1 LAARARQAKQGAD
14 ARGGARQ
21 TMATAPF
28 SWSSDTLDDRI
39 VNPEVYTNPAVLL
52 ADYATLR
59 RDDPVHWTE
68 PKGYRPFWAITRHAD
83 IVAVSKAND
92 RFINRERTYLSPIEG
107 EQWILNMTGDTHLF
121 RTLVD
126 LDDPEHRKLRQV
138 THAWFQPGAV
148 KANLEG
154 KVRAIA
160 REHVALM
167 QDKGESLDFVNEV
180 ALFYPL
186 RVIMEI
192 LGVPREDE
200 ALMLKLTQET
210 FGALDPDVIARSA
223 ILTRESNL
231 WGRST
236 GDAQVDLIQLAQIFF
251 QYFGKVI
258 ADRRANPRE
267 DVATVIANGMIDGAP
282 IPERE
287 ALSYYVITA
296 TAGHDTTSSSAAGGF
311 CELARNPAELA
322 KLKADPS
329 LIPLFVEE
337 AIRWT
342 TPVKHFMRTATADT
356 EVGGRTIRKGDG
368 LALFYLSGNRDEAV
382 FAEPERFLADRNPNP
397 HVSFGH
403 GVHLCLGMHLARLEL
418 RILFEELLPRIAA
431 VEIAGEPKLSY
442 ANFVNG
448 LKTLPVK
455 VTWA

>member
-1 LAARARQAKQGAD
+1 MNAEVFPG
-14 ARGGARQ
+14 
-21 TMATAPF
+21 
-28 SWSSDTLDDRI
+28 WSTDTLDDRI
-39 VNPEVYTNPAVLL
+39 VNPQVYTEPGTLL

-59 RDDPVHWTE
+59 ATDPVHWTE

-83 IVAVSKAND
+83 ITAVSKSNQL
-92 RFINRERTYLSPIEG
+92 FINRERTYLSPIEG
-107 EQWILNMTGDTHLF
+107 ENWIRSMTGDSHLF

-138 THAWFQPGAV
+138 THSWFQPGTV
-148 KANLEG
+148 KANLEP
-154 KVRAIA
+154 KIRAIA
-160 REHVALM
+160 REHVELM
-167 QDKGESLDFVNEV
+167 RQKGETLDFVNEV

-200 ALMLKLTQET
+200 PLMLKLTQET
-210 FGALDPDVIARSA
+210 FGALDPDVIARSQR
-223 ILTRESNL
+223 ITEGSNL
-231 WGRST
+231 WGGSGNR
-236 GDAQVDLIQLAQIFF
+236 QVDLLALAQTFF

-258 ADRRANPRE
+258 ADRRANPRD
-267 DVATVIANGMIDGAP
+267 DVATVIANGMIDGQP

-311 CELARNPAELA
+311 RELARDPEQLA

-337 AIRWT
+337 SIRWT
-342 TPVKHFMRTATADT
+342 TPVKHFMRTAAEDT
-356 EVGGRTIRKGDG
+356 ELGGKTIRKGDG
-368 LALFYLSGNRDEAV
+368 LCLFYLSGNRDELV
-382 FAEPERFLADRNPNP
+382 FDEPEKFKADRNPNP

-418 RILFEELLPRIAA
+418 KILFEELLPALA
-431 VEIAGEPKLSY
+431 SVEPAGEPKLSVG
-442 ANFVNG
+442 NFVNG
-448 LKTLPVK
+448 LKTLPLK
-455 VTWA
+455 VRWA

>member
-1 LAARARQAKQGAD
+1 
-14 ARGGARQ
+14 
-21 TMATAPF
+21 MATQPF
-28 SWSSDTLDDRI
+28 RWTTDTIDDRI
-39 VNPEVYTNPAVLL
+39 VNPAIYADMPALL

-59 RDDPVHWTE
+59 REDPVHWTE
-68 PKGYRPFWAITRHAD
+68 PKGYRPFWAVTSHAD

-107 EQWILNMTGDTHLF
+107 EQWILQMTGDTHLF

-148 KANLEG
+148 KSNLED

-160 REHVALM
+160 REHVELM
-167 QDKGESLDFVNEV
+167 RQKGETLDFVNEV

-200 ALMLKLTQET
+200 AMMLKLTQET
-210 FGALDPDVIARSA
+210 FGSLDPDVIARSQ
-223 ILTRESNL
+223 ILTEGASMFGTN
-231 WGRST
+231 S
-236 GDAQVDLIQLAQIFF
+236 GDKQVDLLQLAQIFF
-251 QYFGKVI
+251 QYFGAVI
-258 ADRRANPRE
+258 ADRRANPRN
-267 DVATVIANGMIDGAP
+267 DVASVIANGLIDGQP
-282 IPERE
+282 IPDRE
-287 ALSYYVITA
+287 ALSYFVITA

-311 CELARNPAELA
+311 CELARAPAELA

-337 AIRWT
+337 AIRWS
-342 TPVKHFMRTATADT
+342 TPVKHFMRTAAEDT
-356 EVGGRTIRKGDG
+356 VIGGKTIRKGDG
-368 LALFYLSGNRDEAV
+368 LCLFYLSGNRDESV
-382 FAEPERFLADRNPNP
+382 FANADRFQSDRNPNP

-418 RILFEELLPRIAA
+418 RILFEELLPKIATLELTA
-431 VEIAGEPKLSY
+431 EPNLSI

-448 LKTLPVK
+448 LKTLPVRVK
-455 VTWA
+455 WA

>member
-1 LAARARQAKQGAD
+1 
-14 ARGGARQ
+14 
-21 TMATAPF
+21 MATNPF
-28 SWSSDTLDDRI
+28 GLTTDTLDDRI
-39 VNPEVYTNPAVLL
+39 VNPAVYTDMAVLL

-59 RDDPVHWTE
+59 SEDPVHWTE
-68 PKGYRPFWAITRHAD
+68 PRGYRPFWAITRHAD

-92 RFINRERTYLSPIEG
+92 RFISRERTYLSPIEG
-107 EQWILNMTGDTHLF
+107 EQWILAMTGDTHLF

-138 THAWFQPGAV
+138 THGWFQPGAV
-148 KANLEG
+148 KANLDA
-154 KVRAIA
+154 KVRTIA

-167 QDKGESLDFVNEV
+167 QAKGETLDFVNEV

-192 LGVPREDE
+192 LGVPRADE

-210 FGALDPDVIARSA
+210 FGALDPDVIARSQ
-223 ILTRESNL
+223 ILTEGAGL
-231 WGRST
+231 GGGST
-236 GDAQVDLIQLAQIFF
+236 GEAQVDLLQLAQIFF
-251 QYFGKVI
+251 RYFGRVI
-258 ADRRANPRE
+258 ADRRANPRD
-267 DVATVIANGMIDGAP
+267 DVASVIANGIIDGQP

-287 ALSYYVITA
+287 ALSYFVITA

-342 TPVKHFMRTATADT
+342 TPVKHFMRTATEDT
-356 EVGGRTIRKGDG
+356 VVGGKTIRKGDG
-368 LALFYLSGNRDEAV
+368 LCLFYLSGNRDEDV
-382 FAEPERFLADRNPNP
+382 FAQGDRFIADRNPNP

-418 RILFEELLPRIAA
+418 KILFEELLPKIAA
-431 VEIAGEPKLSY
+431 VGLTGEPRLST

-448 LKTLPVK
+448 LKTLPVR